1 MGLELR
7 RIIPHLRNCRR
18 KMFMIFLKLVIGLR
32 MKMVG
37 LLTEMYPE
45 LRQMIPHLRNWCRK
59 MFMFR
64 LMKLVIG
71 LRMKTVGPLIDDP
84 MNDLVDGVEVRN

>member
-32 MKMVG
+32 MK
-37 LLTEMYPE
+37 
-45 LRQMIPHLRNWCRK
+45 
-59 MFMFR
+59 
-64 LMKLVIG
+64 
-71 LRMKTVGPLIDDP
+71 TVGPLIDDP
-84 MNDLVDGVEVRN
+84 VNDFGGWCGGDGSRIETNDSLLTYGTAAGG